1 MDLPRPPTS
10 GSSALDHQLKYHQ
23 WIICAWQ
30 CRIYHNIDMI
40 MENNKRLDLFDTRPH
55 RNIYF
60 ISKHQI
66 LNQRP
71 LLYRPIMAVYTAA
84 VQLYVHF
91 AIRTA
96 NSRRRFE
103 SQSLS
108 KIPHTQD
115 ERVNPNESVSVVMR
129 FSANLKRKE
138 ERKIIRKKKI
148 QYKNIWYIYERFL
161 W

>member
-1 MDLPRPPTS
+1 
-10 GSSALDHQLKYHQ
+10 
-23 WIICAWQ
+23 
-30 CRIYHNIDMI
+30 MI

-71 LLYRPIMAVYTAA
+71 LLYRPIMAIYTAA
-84 VQLYVHF
+84 VQLNVHF

-96 NSRRRFE
+96 NSRRRFRE
-103 SQSLS
+103 QFFS

-115 ERVNPNESVSVVMR
+115 ERVNPNESASVVMR

-138 ERKIIRKKKI
+138 ERKIIRKKKYNTRTFDI
-148 QYKNIWYIYERFL
+148 SMKDFCDKIPVGSLVTQNLKMALIPTISKQSRVQGRK
-161 W
+161 